1 MKSNPPG
8 LMSFTQPESKA
19 FSLDTS
25 HTFEDSICG
34 FKLHISLLIQNKIML
49 KFLCR
54 STLHVSDC
62 FKAQHCAV
70 LAKCYVFWFWCLKKK
85 VCAQEMTMR
94 TWSF

>member
-1 MKSNPPG
+1 
-8 LMSFTQPESKA
+8 
-19 FSLDTS
+19 
-25 HTFEDSICG
+25 
-34 FKLHISLLIQNKIML
+34 ML

-85 VCAQEMTMR
+85 SLCTRNDDEDLVILKLLASCFILHNQKV
-94 TWSF
+94 